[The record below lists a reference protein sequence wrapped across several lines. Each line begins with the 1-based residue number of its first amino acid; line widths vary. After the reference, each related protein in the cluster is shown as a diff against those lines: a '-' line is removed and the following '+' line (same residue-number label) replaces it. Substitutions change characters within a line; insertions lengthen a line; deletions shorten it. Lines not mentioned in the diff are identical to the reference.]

1 MAHNSHRFAYATLWL
16 SHTLG
21 VAFHL
26 TGHESEM
33 LRLLT
38 EVVILAVY
46 FKLARTP

>member
-1 MAHNSHRFAYATLWL
+1 MHTNSHCMPYAILWL

-38 EVVILAVY
+38 EFLILGVY
-46 FKLARTP
+46 FRLARTA